1 MTAQEIGN
9 RLRALR
15 KGRTVAQVAEA
26 TGLGASAISNY
37 EQGLRVPRD
46 EAKCRLAE
54 YYGVDVGSLFFDENY
69 TVSVEEAPR

>member
-1 MTAQEIGN
+1 MTATEIGN

-15 KGRTVAQVAEA
+15 NTRTIASVANE
-26 TGLGASAISNY
+26 TGLKISAISNY

-46 EAKCRLAE
+46 DAKRILAR

-69 TVSVEEAPR
+69 TISVD